1 MTTNRSNDASAK
13 PRPFHRMVRRPD
25 TLSDE
30 VRREALSLFER
41 GAGYKTVAQAL
52 DINVHTARDWGRLF
66 RKGRFSPTLL
76 YQGFIYNE
84 TVREEVRTLRNQG
97 LSLREI
103 SRITGPHL
111 RKRLEK
117 NTGIRSRIL
126 RKLRWARF
134 PCIEGLGKNAYNLTS
149 CYNFAQCNAVLFCG
163 VSLSTAA
170 DKGS

>member
-41 GAGYKTVAQAL
+41 GAGDKTVAHAL

-103 SRITGPHL
+103 SRITGVSAATCRNWTTP
-111 RKRLEK
+111 EK
-117 NTGIRSRIL
+117 KAGKKHRHQKPN
-126 RKLRWARF
+126 
-134 PCIEGLGKNAYNLTS
+134 PEEIEMGK
-149 CYNFAQCNAVLFCG
+149 
-163 VSLSTAA
+163 VSLHRGVRQ
-170 DKGS
+170 KCL